1 MVGYIRCTHEKGQ
14 ASVAVKN
21 LYGVKLVCAVLYIP
35 DRARPKAVERRLMG
49 IVRVFQRSSVSRV
62 ILPKDFPYRERLRCF
77 KEIDGLNFYRAVADV
92 LALGW
97 LEAHGLMAA
106 QSCVTLAGT
115 RLCPELEY
123 TARHLCCDVRR
134 ICIEVP
140 GGEAELF
147 AAELQREFGVPVT
160 PCGIP
165 SDLTVEFGPTEK
177 SGQLRLWGE
186 QPYLDGLQ
194 LRAEGIELSE
204 ELQLPI
210 LTLLWEMG
218 YLRRQQLQIFMSKT
232 EKSC

>member
-1 MVGYIRCTHEKGQ
+1 MTVD
-14 ASVAVKN
+14 
-21 LYGVKLVCAVLYIP
+21 LYIP
-35 DRARPKAVERRLMG
+35 DRVRPKKVERRLAWIIRMF
-49 IVRVFQRSSVSRV
+49 RRNSVSRV
-62 ILPKDFPYRERLRCF
+62 ILPRDFPYRERLQCF
-77 KEIDGLNFYRAVADV
+77 KEVDVLELYRAVADV

-97 LEAHGLMAA
+97 LKAHGLVAA

-140 GGEAELF
+140 GGEAALF

-165 SDLTVEFGPTEK
+165 SDLTIEFGPTEK
-177 SGQLRLWGE
+177 TGQLRLWGE